1 MEPRAGR
8 WTRRFAR
15 QIRPSAGEA
24 GLTLI
29 ELIVAFSLMLILST
43 MAVPVARVKV
53 QREKERRLRS
63 ALTEI
68 RVAIDRYKDMAD
80 EGKLGE
86 IDPDD
91 HGYPGSLEELVEGVE
106 VEMVPGGLPTGGIGS
121 GLPGSGLEPSRSLG
135 TRPNPMGGI
144 GTRGS
149 AGSQIGTGGA
159 FGNDRSALDRSVRD
173 RRQQRTSGGISEDPL
188 ARDDEPQNIRFLR
201 SIPVDPM
208 TGRREWGL
216 LSVSDNPQGR
226 SWSGRNV
233 FDVYSLSQGIALD
246 GTRYSEW

>member
-1 MEPRAGR
+1 MHAQRRTGR
-8 WTRRFAR
+8 WTRRVAR
-15 QIRPSAGEA
+15 QLAPSSGET

-68 RVAIDRYKDMAD
+68 RVAIDRYKEMAD
-80 EGKLGE
+80 KGRLGQL
-86 IDPDD
+86 DPDN
-91 HGYPGSLEELVEGVE
+91 HGYPTSLEELVEGVE
-106 VEMVPGGLPTGGIGS
+106 VGPLAGGMPTGAMGQGMPGI
-121 GLPGSGLEPSRSLG
+121 GLEPSRSLG
-135 TRPNPMGGI
+135 SRPNPMGGI
-144 GTRGS
+144 GSRRPT
-149 AGSQIGTGGA
+149 GSQIGSGGA
-159 FGNDRSALDRSVRD
+159 FGSDRF
-173 RRQQRTSGGISEDPL
+173 QQGEFGDMPEDPL
-188 ARDDEPQNIRFLR
+188 AMDDEPQAIRFLR

-208 TGRREWGL
+208 TGRNEWGL

-233 FDVYSLSQGIALD
+233 FDVYSLSQGISLD

>member
-1 MEPRAGR
+1 MDAQRRTGR
-8 WTRRFAR
+8 WTRRVAR
-15 QIRPSAGEA
+15 QLAPASGEA

-80 EGKLGE
+80 KGGLGQL
-86 IDPDD
+86 DPNN
-91 HGYPGSLEELVEGVE
+91 HGYPTSLEELVEGVE
-106 VEMVPGGLPTGGIGS
+106 VGPLAGGMPAGGMAPGMPGI
-121 GLPGSGLEPSRSLG
+121 GLEPSRALG

-144 GTRGS
+144 GSRRPT
-149 AGSQIGTGGA
+149 GSQVGSGA
-159 FGNDRSALDRSVRD
+159 FGSDRS
-173 RRQQRTSGGISEDPL
+173 QQGEFGGLPEDPL
-188 ARDDEPQNIRFLR
+188 AMDDEEPRAIRFLR

-208 TGRREWGL
+208 TGMSEWGL
-216 LSVSDNPQGR
+216 LSVSDRPEGR

>member
-1 MEPRAGR
+1 MAMAAQPKPGR

-15 QIRPSAGEA
+15 HLAPGSGEI

-68 RVAIDRYKDMAD
+68 RVAIDRHKDMAD
-80 EGKLGE
+80 EGKLGQL
-86 IDPDD
+86 DPDD
-91 HGYPGSLEELVEGVE
+91 HGYPKSLEELVEGVE
-106 VEMVPGGLPTGGIGS
+106 ADLSSGGMPMGSMGTGSPGIG
-121 GLPGSGLEPSRSLG
+121 LEESRSLG

-144 GTRGS
+144 GSRGP
-149 AGSQIGTGGA
+149 GESQIGGRGGLGSDRSQQGA
-159 FGNDRSALDRSVRD
+159 FGGL
-173 RRQQRTSGGISEDPL
+173 GEDPL
-188 ARDDEPQNIRFLR
+188 ARDQDEPQAIRFLR

>member
-1 MEPRAGR
+1 MQLRTGR
-8 WTRRFAR
+8 SMRRFAR
-15 QIRPSAGEA
+15 QLAPGAGQR

-68 RVAIDRYKDMAD
+68 RIAIDRYKDMAD
-80 EGKLGE
+80 EGKLGQL
-86 IDPDD
+86 DPDD
-91 HGYPGSLEELVEGVE
+91 HGYPKSLEELVEGVE
-106 VEMVPGGLPTGGIGS
+106 ADPSAGGLPMGGMRRSTPGIG
-121 GLPGSGLEPSRSLG
+121 LEESQSLG
-135 TRPNPMGGI
+135 MRPNPMGGI
-144 GTRGS
+144 GSRGPG
-149 AGSQIGTGGA
+149 GSQIGSQGA
-159 FGNDRSALDRSVRD
+159 FGGNRP
-173 RRQQRTSGGISEDPL
+173 QQGAFGTMGEDPL
-188 ARDDEPQNIRFLR
+188 ARDEAEPQAIRFLR

-208 TGRREWGL
+208 TGRSEWGL

-233 FDVYSLSQGIALD
+233 FDVYSLSPGIALD

>member
-1 MEPRAGR
+1 MRAQRRTGR
-8 WTRRFAR
+8 WTRRVAR
-15 QIRPSAGEA
+15 QIAPTSGET

-80 EGKLGE
+80 KGRLGQL
-86 IDPDD
+86 DPNN
-91 HGYPGSLEELVEGVE
+91 HGYPTSLEELVEGVE
-106 VEMVPGGLPTGGIGS
+106 VGPLAGGMPPGGMGS
-121 GLPGSGLEPSRSLG
+121 GMPGIGLEPSRSLG
-135 TRPNPMGGI
+135 SRPNPMGGI
-144 GTRGS
+144 GARRPT
-149 AGSQIGTGGA
+149 GSQIGSGGA
-159 FGNDRSALDRSVRD
+159 FGSGRS
-173 RRQQRTSGGISEDPL
+173 QQGEFGDMPEDPL
-188 ARDDEPQNIRFLR
+188 AMDDEPQAIRFLR

-208 TGRREWGL
+208 TGRSEWGL

-233 FDVYSLSQGIALD
+233 FDVYSLSQGISLD

>member
-1 MEPRAGR
+1 MAMAVQPGTGR
-8 WTRRFAR
+8 WTRRFAQQLAPR
-15 QIRPSAGEA
+15 SGEI

-80 EGKLGE
+80 EGKLGQL
-86 IDPDD
+86 DPDD
-91 HGYPGSLEELVEGVE
+91 HGYPKTLEELVEGVE
-106 VEMVPGGLPTGGIGS
+106 VSLSSGGLPMGGLGSGSPGIG
-121 GLPGSGLEPSRSLG
+121 LEESQSLG
-135 TRPNPMGGI
+135 MRPNPMGGI
-144 GTRGS
+144 GSRGPGES
-149 AGSQIGTGGA
+149 RIGSSGGL
-159 FGNDRSALDRSVRD
+159 GNDRS
-173 RRQQRTSGGISEDPL
+173 QQRAFGAMPEDPL
-188 ARDDEPQNIRFLR
+188 ARDQDEPQAVRFLR
-201 SIPVDPM
+201 SVPVDPM
-208 TGRREWGL
+208 TGRSEWGL

-233 FDVYSLSQGIALD
+233 FDVYSLSPGIALD

>member
-1 MEPRAGR
+1 MGAQRGTGR
-8 WTRRFAR
+8 WTRRLAR
-15 QIRPSAGEA
+15 QLAPGAGEA

-80 EGKLGE
+80 KGGLGQL
-86 IDPDD
+86 DPDN
-91 HGYPGSLEELVEGVE
+91 HGYPKSLEELVEGVE
-106 VEMVPGGLPTGGIGS
+106 VAPSAGLPTGGMGQ
-121 GLPGSGLEPSRSLG
+121 GMPGIGLEPSRSLG

-144 GTRGS
+144 GSRRPT
-149 AGSQIGTGGA
+149 GSQFDSGGT
-159 FGNDRSALDRSVRD
+159 FGTDRS
-173 RRQQRTSGGISEDPL
+173 QRGEFGSMPEDPL
-188 ARDDEPQNIRFLR
+188 ARDDAPSAIRFLR

-208 TGRREWGL
+208 TGRSEWGL
-216 LSVSDNPQGR
+216 LSVSDRPEGR

-246 GTRYSEW
+246 GTMYSEW

>member
-1 MEPRAGR
+1 MDAQRGTGR
-8 WTRRFAR
+8 WTRRVAR
-15 QIRPSAGEA
+15 QLAPRSGEA

-80 EGKLGE
+80 KGGLGQL
-86 IDPDD
+86 DPDN
-91 HGYPGSLEELVEGVE
+91 HGYPASLEELVEGVE
-106 VEMVPGGLPTGGIGS
+106 VGPMAGGMPTGGIGS
-121 GLPGSGLEPSRSLG
+121 GMPGIGLEPSRSLG

-144 GTRGS
+144 GSRRPT
-149 AGSQIGTGGA
+149 GSQIGSGGA
-159 FGNDRSALDRSVRD
+159 FGSNRFEQDEFGNLPD
-173 RRQQRTSGGISEDPL
+173 DPL
-188 ARDDEPQNIRFLR
+188 ARDDEEPRAIRFLR

-208 TGRREWGL
+208 TGRSEWGL
-216 LSVSDNPQGR
+216 LSVSDRPEGR

>member
-1 MEPRAGR
+1 MRAQRRTGR
-8 WTRRFAR
+8 WTRRVAR
-15 QIRPSAGEA
+15 QIAPSSGET

-80 EGKLGE
+80 KGGLGQL
-86 IDPDD
+86 DPDN
-91 HGYPGSLEELVEGVE
+91 HGYPKSLEELVEGVE
-106 VEMVPGGLPTGGIGS
+106 VGPLSGGLPTGGMSS
-121 GLPGSGLEPSRSLG
+121 GMPGIGLEPSRSLG
-135 TRPNPMGGI
+135 SRPNPMGGI
-144 GTRGS
+144 GSRGPT
-149 AGSQIGTGGA
+149 GSQIGGGA
-159 FGNDRSALDRSVRD
+159 FGSDRS
-173 RRQQRTSGGISEDPL
+173 QQGGFGGMSEDPL
-188 ARDDEPQNIRFLR
+188 ARDDDEPQAIRFLR

-208 TGRREWGL
+208 TGRSEWGL
-216 LSVSDNPQGR
+216 LSVSDDPLAR

-233 FDVYSLSQGIALD
+233 FDVYSLSQGISLD

>member
-1 MEPRAGR
+1 MAVQPRAGR

-15 QIRPSAGEA
+15 QLAPRAGEA

-80 EGKLGE
+80 EGKLGQV
-86 IDPDD
+86 DPDN
-91 HGYPGSLEELVEGVE
+91 HGYPRSLEELVEGVE
-106 VEMVPGGLPTGGIGS
+106 IEVSPGGLPTGGMGS
-121 GLPGSGLEPSRSLG
+121 QRPGIGLEPSRSLG

-144 GTRGS
+144 GSRGPS
-149 AGSQIGTGGA
+149 GSRTGTGGTFENNRLGSDRSQQGA
-159 FGNDRSALDRSVRD
+159 FG
-173 RRQQRTSGGISEDPL
+173 TMGEDPL
-188 ARDDEPQNIRFLR
+188 ERTEDQPQAIRFLR

-208 TGRREWGL
+208 TGRSEWGL
-216 LSVSDNPQGR
+216 LSVSDNPEGR

-233 FDVYSLSQGIALD
+233 FDVYSLSQGTALD

>member
-1 MEPRAGR
+1 MRAQRRTGR
-8 WTRRFAR
+8 WTRRVAR
-15 QIRPSAGEA
+15 QLAPSSGET

-80 EGKLGE
+80 KGRLGQL
-86 IDPDD
+86 DPNN
-91 HGYPGSLEELVEGVE
+91 HGYPTSLEELVEGVE
-106 VEMVPGGLPTGGIGS
+106 VGPMSGGLPTGGMGQ
-121 GLPGSGLEPSRSLG
+121 GMPGIGLEPSRSLG
-135 TRPNPMGGI
+135 SRPNPMGGI
-144 GTRGS
+144 GSRRPT
-149 AGSQIGTGGA
+149 GSQIGSGGA
-159 FGNDRSALDRSVRD
+159 FGSDRS
-173 RRQQRTSGGISEDPL
+173 QQGEFGDMPEDPL
-188 ARDDEPQNIRFLR
+188 AMDDEPQAIRFLR

-208 TGRREWGL
+208 TGRSEWGL

-233 FDVYSLSQGIALD
+233 FDVYSLSQGISLD

>member
-1 MEPRAGR
+1 MAVQPRASR
-8 WTRRFAR
+8 WTRRCAR
-15 QIRPSAGEA
+15 QLAPRAGEA

-80 EGKLGE
+80 EGNLGQL
-86 IDPDD
+86 DPDD
-91 HGYPGSLEELVEGVE
+91 HGYPKSLEELVEGVAI
-106 VEMVPGGLPTGGIGS
+106 EMSPGGLPTGSVRSETPGI
-121 GLPGSGLEPSRSLG
+121 GLEPSRSLG

-144 GTRGS
+144 GSRGPG
-149 AGSQIGTGGA
+149 GSRTGTGGA
-159 FGNDRSALDRSVRD
+159 FDDGRLGSDRS
-173 RRQQRTSGGISEDPL
+173 QQGAFGSMGEDPL
-188 ARDDEPQNIRFLR
+188 ERDEDQPQAIRFLR
-201 SIPVDPM
+201 SIPMDPM

-216 LSVSDNPQGR
+216 LSVSDSPQGR

-233 FDVYSLSQGIALD
+233 FDVYSLSQGTALD

>member
-1 MEPRAGR
+1 MHAQRGTWR
-8 WTRRFAR
+8 WTRRAAR
-15 QIRPSAGEA
+15 QLAPSAGET

-80 EGKLGE
+80 KGGLGQL
-86 IDPDD
+86 DSNN
-91 HGYPGSLEELVEGVE
+91 HGYPTSLEELVEGVE
-106 VEMVPGGLPTGGIGS
+106 VGPLSGGVPTGGMGS
-121 GLPGSGLEPSRSLG
+121 GMPGIGLEPSRSLG
-135 TRPNPMGGI
+135 SRPNPMGGI
-144 GTRGS
+144 GSRGPT
-149 AGSQIGTGGA
+149 GSQIGSGGA
-159 FGNDRSALDRSVRD
+159 FGNDRF
-173 RRQQRTSGGISEDPL
+173 QQGEFASMPEDPL
-188 ARDDEPQNIRFLR
+188 ARDDDEPRAIRFLR

-208 TGRREWGL
+208 TGRSEWGL

-246 GTRYSEW
+246 GTRYGEW